1 MNSYILVDRPFMML
15 IPGRAYSCP
24 QNAVVKLPVGV
35 KLVMNYN
42 CGFVVEASH
51 RGLGWQESMWRNMDK
66 VLIVGLHKF
75 NIS

>member
-51 RGLGWQESMWRNMDK
+51 QRFGMAREHVEEYGQGVDRWTSQ
-66 VLIVGLHKF
+66 I
-75 NIS
+75 